1 MNLLAF
7 IRPASWLQNW
17 NETIGIY
24 LKCQNDIKKPIPFT
38 ANGLQMAPYSIP
50 EDRGVETGV
59 LWKWQ
64 IWFNPLSN
72 CLFETIPTCDT
83 YLDICRKGI
92 ASKALVCL
100 DLDSQ
105 LRLDKRKHWI
115 FCLVFASFII
125 WSQYWAY
132 MDYSPH
138 LILRFQVGDRSIGI
152 RKTIH
157 DVCTVVQDMLKE
169 VEAQVIF

>member
-1 MNLLAF
+1 
-7 IRPASWLQNW
+7 
-17 NETIGIY
+17 
-24 LKCQNDIKKPIPFT
+24 
-38 ANGLQMAPYSIP
+38 MAPYSIP

-72 CLFETIPTCDT
+72 CLFWDDSYLRYIFRHLLQRYCFESYGLSWKNVNCD
-83 YLDICRKGI
+83 I
-92 ASKALVCL
+92 LV
-100 DLDSQ
+100 SQ
-105 LRLDKRKHWI
+105 LRLNKRKNWI

>member
-1 MNLLAF
+1 M
-7 IRPASWLQNW
+7 
-17 NETIGIY
+17 
-24 LKCQNDIKKPIPFT
+24 
-38 ANGLQMAPYSIP
+38 
-50 EDRGVETGV
+50 
-59 LWKWQ
+59 
-64 IWFNPLSN
+64 
-72 CLFETIPTCDT
+72 IPTWDT
-83 YLDICRKGI
+83 YLDICCKGI

-105 LRLDKRKHWI
+105 LRLDKRRHWI

-169 VEAQVIF
+169 VEAQVLILDILKIVPIFVPSTKRVQTVVTTFGHYVWFKNCKCIDFFFVCTYLLHTKEYEKKVTDI